1 MWRHFLYVKIFL
13 PVCSVFLISLSRNEH
28 CYCSLKNSPCKSQTI
43 YYYYYCY
50 YYFLLMKTVTLYVI
64 YYIFTLCVLK
74 YLSRLSSGDINGAF
88 KEVLQMSCLCFL
100 LARSFWFENV
110 IFKTVF
116 QINTFII
123 FKWVQLKVFPI
134 NRNHFCLTQRLSG
147 YQNQVKVKVQLQV
160 FQFENYE
167 F

>member
-1 MWRHFLYVKIFL
+1 MWRNFLYVKIFL
-13 PVCSVFLISLSRNEH
+13 PVYSVFIIILSRHEH

-43 YYYYYCY
+43 YYYYYYYYCYYYYYYYYYCY

-64 YYIFTLCVLK
+64 YYLFPLCVLK

-116 QINTFII
+116 
-123 FKWVQLKVFPI
+123 
-134 NRNHFCLTQRLSG
+134 
-147 YQNQVKVKVQLQV
+147 
-160 FQFENYE
+160 
-167 F
+167 